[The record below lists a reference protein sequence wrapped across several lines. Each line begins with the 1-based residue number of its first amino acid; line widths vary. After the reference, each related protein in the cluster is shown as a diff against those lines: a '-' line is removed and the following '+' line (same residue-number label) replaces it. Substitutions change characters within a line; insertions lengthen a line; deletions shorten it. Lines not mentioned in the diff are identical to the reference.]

1 MPMTFHDFWHL
12 DILLHR
18 RYNPCKP
25 GVIAYAL
32 PSQSFMDHLH
42 EMTHMSQIAGT
53 SDCGGYGYNFVQSLT
68 AAQNLNHA
76 DTYTLFAQ
84 SIFARC

>member
-1 MPMTFHDFWHL
+1 
-12 DILLHR
+12 
-18 RYNPCKP
+18 
-25 GVIAYAL
+25 
-32 PSQSFMDHLH
+32 
-42 EMTHMSQIAGT
+42 MSQIAGT

>member
-1 MPMTFHDFWHL
+1 MLMTFHDFWHL
-12 DILLHR
+12 DIPLNR

-32 PSQSFMDHLH
+32 PSQSFM
-42 EMTHMSQIAGT
+42 IAGT